1 MSIRNLS
8 DEELNSLFPI
18 RNFSDGSKAQ
28 LKEMI
33 KTEGIEANS
42 ILFSSGSSSS
52 DQQIYLLK
60 GKVQLALANN
70 NQRII

>member
-52 DQQIYLLK
+52 DQQIYLYKRK
-60 GKVQLALANN
+60 GSISIGEQ
-70 NQRII
+70 